1 VQIVPS
7 KRVREE
13 MVGNDT
19 GDVDFDDG
27 GPEDPTSKKPRG
39 AEGEA
44 RKEKWGLMKSKIA
57 SSMFFWS
64 MRNDSVWTQDTG
76 R

>member
-27 GPEDPTSKKPRG
+27 GPEDPTSKKPRRRLKAKRGRRSG
-39 AEGEA
+39 A
-44 RKEKWGLMKSKIA
+44 
-57 SSMFFWS
+57 
-64 MRNDSVWTQDTG
+64 
-76 R
+76 